1 MIEVRALTSFSHD
14 GELIRR
20 GQTVHFSDYITQQLA
35 KKGMVVV
42 LGNGPTPVNPST
54 ADGEKSSAS
63 PAAQASPQTT
73 ATESDSGETSP
84 AETVPE
90 AEQPEAPPTTEQPA
104 APEVEQHAQP
114 PMPEAAERPASPA
127 ADKAPKPGK
136 RRGGHAAAA
145 Q

>member
-42 LGNGPTPVNPST
+42 LGNGPTPANPST
-54 ADGEKSSAS
+54 ADGAKSSAS
-63 PAAQASPQTT
+63 PAAPASPQTT
-73 ATESDSGETSP
+73 ASASDSGETSP
-84 AETVPE
+84 AVTVPE

-104 APEVEQHAQP
+104 AP
-114 PMPEAAERPASPA
+114 A
-127 ADKAPKPGK
+127 ADKGPKPGN
-136 RRGGHAAAA
+136 RRGGRAAAA

>member
-54 ADGEKSSAS
+54 ADGAKSSAS
-63 PAAQASPQTT
+63 PAAPASPQTT
-73 ATESDSGETSP
+73 ASVSDSGETSP
-84 AETVPE
+84 AVTVPE
-90 AEQPEAPPTTEQPA
+90 AAEQPA
-104 APEVEQHAQP
+104 AP
-114 PMPEAAERPASPA
+114 A
-127 ADKAPKPGK
+127 ADKGPKPGN
-136 RRGGHAAAA
+136 RRGGRAAAA